1 MPTYIYRCQTCE
13 EEFEI
18 VQSFKD
24 DPLEECPSECSGTVK
39 KVFSGVGISFKGSVN
54 LKGKLDLIPYLKP
67 QDTFPKEMVL
77 YKDNESDLIKE
88 VKDQDEVI
96 KLLKQGYIH
105 HTKGAWKV
113 VSLFFFYAIAL
124 WTTLVLVNFFSSNIW
139 IGMTIFTLCSAS
151 FGPLLAIIMLEMD
164 ENDGFTALKIV
175 FFVTLLTGF
184 IGYGD
189 FYSFSQNDIFGAT
202 LCLSLFG
209 LIVFHIARFVKDF
222 SRNTIRAA
230 AIFGSLLFSL
240 FLLYDFNY
248 IRQQEGTFGSNNWE
262 TAIEMAFILY
272 LDIINLLL
280 EILEAMDS
288 AGI

>member
-1 MPTYIYRCQTCE
+1 MFIETTLLFKTLFILSGQIIVILATCSY
-13 EEFEI
+13 FL
-18 VQSFKD
+18 FKAK
-24 DPLEECPSECSGTVK
+24 EAYENNTT
-39 KVFSGVGISFKGSVN
+39 FFGISFKGSVN

-67 QDTFPKEMVL
+67 QEGFPKKMIMHIHKSPPVYAEA
-77 YKDNESDLIKE
+77 
-88 VKDQDEVI
+88 KDQDEVI
-96 KLLKQGYIH
+96 EFLKKGYSH
-105 HTKGAWKV
+105 YTKGAWRV
-113 VSLFFFYAIAL
+113 VSLFFFNMIAL
-124 WTTLVLVNFFSSNIW
+124 WITLVLVNFFSSNIW

-151 FGPLLAIIMLEMD
+151 FGPLLAVIMLEMD

-240 FLLYDFNY
+240 FLLYDFNL
-248 IRQQEGTFGSNNWE
+248 IRMQELGSNDWG
-262 TAIEMAFILY
+262 TAMRMAFILY

-280 EILEAMDS
+280 DILEAMGD
-288 AGI
+288 

>member
-1 MPTYIYRCQTCE
+1 MFIETTLLFKTLFILSGQIIVILATCFYFLFRAKE
-13 EEFEI
+13 AYENNTTF
-18 VQSFKD
+18 F
-24 DPLEECPSECSGTVK
+24 
-39 KVFSGVGISFKGSVN
+39 GISFKGSVN

-67 QDTFPKEMVL
+67 QEGFPKKMIMHIHKSPPVYAEA
-77 YKDNESDLIKE
+77 
-88 VKDQDEVI
+88 KDQDEVI
-96 KLLKQGYIH
+96 EFLKKGYSH
-105 HTKGAWKV
+105 YTKGAWRF
-113 VSLFFFYAIAL
+113 VSLFFFNMIAL
-124 WTTLVLVNFFSSNIW
+124 WITLVLVNFFSSNIW
-139 IGMTIFTLCSAS
+139 IGMTVFTLCSAS

-209 LIVFHIARFVKDF
+209 LIVFHVARFVKDF

-240 FLLYDFNY
+240 FLLYDFNL
-248 IRQQEGTFGSNNWE
+248 IRMQELGSNDWG
-262 TAIEMAFILY
+262 TAMRMAFILY

-280 EILEAMDS
+280 EILEAMGD
-288 AGI
+288 

>member
-1 MPTYIYRCQTCE
+1 MFIETTLLFKTLFILSGQIIVILATC
-13 EEFEI
+13 FY
-18 VQSFKD
+18 F
-24 DPLEECPSECSGTVK
+24 LFRAK
-39 KVFSGVGISFKGSVN
+39 KAYENNTTFFGISFKGSVN

-67 QDTFPKEMVL
+67 KDTFPKKMVL
-77 YKDNESDLIKE
+77 YEKNNPTLIKE

-96 KLLKQGYIH
+96 KLLKEGYSH
-105 HTKGAWKV
+105 EREGAWKG
-113 VSLFFFYAIAL
+113 VSLFFFNMIAL
-124 WTTLVLVNFFSSNIW
+124 WITLVLVNFFSSNIW

-151 FGPLLAIIMLEMD
+151 FGHLLAIMMLEMD
-164 ENDGFTALKIV
+164 ENDGFRALKIV

-202 LCLSLFG
+202 LALSLFG

-240 FLLYDFNY
+240 FLLYDFNL
-248 IRQQEGTFGSNNWE
+248 IRMQELGSNDWG
-262 TAIEMAFILY
+262 TAMRMAFILY

-280 EILEAMDS
+280 DILEAMGD
-288 AGI
+288 

>member
-1 MPTYIYRCQTCE
+1 MFIETTLLFKTLFILSGQIIVILATCFYFLFRAKE
-13 EEFEI
+13 AYENNTTF
-18 VQSFKD
+18 F
-24 DPLEECPSECSGTVK
+24 
-39 KVFSGVGISFKGSVN
+39 GISFKGSVN

-67 QDTFPKEMVL
+67 KDTFPKKMVL
-77 YKDNESDLIKE
+77 HEKNNPTLIKE

-96 KLLKQGYIH
+96 KLLKEGYSH
-105 HTKGAWKV
+105 ETEGAWKV
-113 VSLFFFYAIAL
+113 ASLFFFNMIAL
-124 WTTLVLVNFFSSNIW
+124 WITLVLVNFFSSNIW

-202 LCLSLFG
+202 LALSLFG
-209 LIVFHIARFVKDF
+209 LIVFHIGRFVKDF

-240 FLLYDFNY
+240 FLLYDFNL
-248 IRQQEGTFGSNNWE
+248 IRMQELGSNDWG
-262 TAIEMAFILY
+262 TAMRMAFILY

-280 EILEAMDS
+280 DILEAMGD
-288 AGI
+288 

>member
-1 MPTYIYRCQTCE
+1 MFIETTLLYKTLFILSGQIIVILATCSY
-13 EEFEI
+13 FL
-18 VQSFKD
+18 FKAK
-24 DPLEECPSECSGTVK
+24 EAYENNTT
-39 KVFSGVGISFKGSVN
+39 FFGISFKGSVN
-54 LKGKLDLIPYLKP
+54 LKGNLDLIPYLKP
-67 QDTFPKEMVL
+67 KDTFPKKMVL
-77 YKDNESDLIKE
+77 YEKNNPTLIKE

-96 KLLKQGYIH
+96 KLLKEGYSH
-105 HTKGAWKV
+105 ETESAWKV
-113 VSLFFFYAIAL
+113 VSLFFFNMIAL
-124 WTTLVLVNFFSSNIW
+124 WITLVLVNFFSSNIW

-209 LIVFHIARFVKDF
+209 LIVFHFARFVKDF

-240 FLLYDFNY
+240 FLLYDFNL
-248 IRQQEGTFGSNNWE
+248 IRMQELGSNDWG
-262 TAIEMAFILY
+262 TAMRMAFILY

-280 EILEAMDS
+280 DILEAMGD
-288 AGI
+288 

>member
-1 MPTYIYRCQTCE
+1 MFIETTLLFKTLFILSGQIIVILATCSY
-13 EEFEI
+13 FL
-18 VQSFKD
+18 FKAK
-24 DPLEECPSECSGTVK
+24 EAYENNTT
-39 KVFSGVGISFKGSVN
+39 FFGISFKGSVN

-67 QDTFPKEMVL
+67 KDTFPKKMVL
-77 YKDNESDLIKE
+77 YEKNNPTLIKE

-96 KLLKQGYIH
+96 KLLKEGYSH
-105 HTKGAWKV
+105 ETEGAWKV
-113 VSLFFFYAIAL
+113 VSLFFFNMIAL
-124 WTTLVLVNFFSSNIW
+124 WITLVLVNFFSSNIW

-240 FLLYDFNY
+240 FLLYDFNL
-248 IRQQEGTFGSNNWE
+248 IRMQELGLSL
-262 TAIEMAFILY
+262 IHI
-272 LDIINLLL
+272 
-280 EILEAMDS
+280 
-288 AGI
+288 

>member
-1 MPTYIYRCQTCE
+1 MFIETTLLFKTLFILSGQIIVILATCSY
-13 EEFEI
+13 FL
-18 VQSFKD
+18 FKAK
-24 DPLEECPSECSGTVK
+24 EAYENNTT
-39 KVFSGVGISFKGSVN
+39 FFGISFKGSVN

-67 QDTFPKEMVL
+67 KDTFPKKMVL
-77 YKDNESDLIKE
+77 YEKNNPTLIKE

-96 KLLKQGYIH
+96 KLLKEGYSH
-105 HTKGAWKV
+105 ETEGAWKV
-113 VSLFFFYAIAL
+113 VSLFFFNMIAL
-124 WTTLVLVNFFSSNIW
+124 WITLVLVNFFSSNIW
-139 IGMTIFTLCSAS
+139 VGMTIFTLCSAS
-151 FGPLLAIIMLEMD
+151 FGPLLAIMMLEMD

-202 LCLSLFG
+202 LSLSLFG

-240 FLLYDFNY
+240 FLLYDFNL
-248 IRQQEGTFGSNNWE
+248 ITTQELGSNDWE
-262 TAIEMAFILY
+262 TAMRMAFILY

-280 EILEAMDS
+280 EILEAM
-288 AGI
+288 GN

>member
-1 MPTYIYRCQTCE
+1 MFIETTLLFKTLFILSGQIIVILATCSY
-13 EEFEI
+13 FL
-18 VQSFKD
+18 FKAK
-24 DPLEECPSECSGTVK
+24 EAYENNTT
-39 KVFSGVGISFKGSVN
+39 FFGISFKGSVN

-67 QDTFPKEMVL
+67 QEDFPKKMIMHIHKSPPVYAEA
-77 YKDNESDLIKE
+77 
-88 VKDQDEVI
+88 KDQDEVI
-96 KLLKQGYIH
+96 EFLKKGYSH
-105 HTKGAWKV
+105 YTKGAWRV
-113 VSLFFFYAIAL
+113 VSLFFFNMIAL
-124 WTTLVLVNFFSSNIW
+124 WITLVLVNFFSSNIW

-202 LCLSLFG
+202 LSLSLFG

-240 FLLYDFNY
+240 FLLYDFNL
-248 IRQQEGTFGSNNWE
+248 IRMQELGSNDWG
-262 TAIEMAFILY
+262 TAMRMAFILY

-280 EILEAMDS
+280 DILEAMGD
-288 AGI
+288 

>member
-1 MPTYIYRCQTCE
+1 MFIETTLLFKTLFILSGQIIVILATCSY
-13 EEFEI
+13 FL
-18 VQSFKD
+18 FKAK
-24 DPLEECPSECSGTVK
+24 EAYENNTT
-39 KVFSGVGISFKGSVN
+39 FFGISFKGSVN

-67 QDTFPKEMVL
+67 KDTFPKKMVL
-77 YKDNESDLIKE
+77 YEKNNPTLIKE

-96 KLLKQGYIH
+96 KLLKEGYSH
-105 HTKGAWKV
+105 ETEGAWKV
-113 VSLFFFYAIAL
+113 VSLFFFNMIAL
-124 WTTLVLVNFFSSNIW
+124 WITLVLVNFFSSNIW
-139 IGMTIFTLCSAS
+139 VGMTIFTLCSAS

-209 LIVFHIARFVKDF
+209 LIVFHFARFVKDF

-240 FLLYDFNY
+240 FLLYDFNL
-248 IRQQEGTFGSNNWE
+248 IRMQELGSNDWG
-262 TAIEMAFILY
+262 TAMRMAFILY

-280 EILEAMDS
+280 DILEAMGD
-288 AGI
+288 

>member
-1 MPTYIYRCQTCE
+1 MFIETTLLFKTLFILSGQIIVILATCSY
-13 EEFEI
+13 FL
-18 VQSFKD
+18 FKAK
-24 DPLEECPSECSGTVK
+24 EAYENNTT
-39 KVFSGVGISFKGSVN
+39 FFGISFKGSVN

-67 QDTFPKEMVL
+67 KDTFPKKMVL
-77 YKDNESDLIKE
+77 YEKNNKALIKE

-96 KLLKQGYIH
+96 KLLKEGYSH
-105 HTKGAWKV
+105 DTEGAWKV
-113 VSLFFFYAIAL
+113 ASLFFFNMIAL
-124 WTTLVLVNFFSSNIW
+124 WITLVLVNFFSSNIW

-202 LCLSLFG
+202 LSLSLFG

-240 FLLYDFNY
+240 FLLYDFNL
-248 IRQQEGTFGSNNWE
+248 IRMQELGSNDWG
-262 TAIEMAFILY
+262 TAMRMAFILY

-280 EILEAMDS
+280 DILEAMGD
-288 AGI
+288 